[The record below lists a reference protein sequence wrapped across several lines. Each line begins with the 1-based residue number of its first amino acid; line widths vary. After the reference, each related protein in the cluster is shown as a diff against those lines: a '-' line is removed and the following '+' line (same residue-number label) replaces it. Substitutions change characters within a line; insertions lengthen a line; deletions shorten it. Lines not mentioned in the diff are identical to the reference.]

1 MKTEIQQQGDTVTAI
16 LEGRLDTAAAPETE
30 KEIQP
35 LYELTGQTI
44 VFDCSKLEYI
54 SSSGLRIFL
63 GVLKNAKPKGSR
75 VSIIGLNPDLKNIFA
90 MTGFNH
96 LFDAVK

>member
-90 MTGFNH
+90 MTGFNK
-96 LFDAVK
+96 LFDGVD